1 MKSTC
6 DVKTPEGLSIYRGT
20 QDELEGR
27 LWLLFRGIL
36 WKMHLVSHTPKRMDH
51 RRPSIC
57 AGKGANVITSECGL
71 DTSYGLA
78 HIQASCSTN
87 RSKKFK
93 GFPRRLD
100 STPFL
105 LGLTSG
111 ASRFLWPGEKFWPL
125 PMTVLKQV
133 TNEMTPSV
141 NLGLRVSLVPS

>member
-1 MKSTC
+1 M
-6 DVKTPEGLSIYRGT
+6 DLTPA
-20 QDELEGR
+20 
-27 LWLLFRGIL
+27 
-36 WKMHLVSHTPKRMDH
+36 MDLPISKLPVL
-51 RRPSIC
+51 RTE
-57 AGKGANVITSECGL
+57 A
-71 DTSYGLA
+71 
-78 HIQASCSTN
+78 
-87 RSKKFK
+87 KKFK